1 MFPMHRSYELQGSLK
16 RRRKHPHPTSI
27 NGYHTAKKLLSQ
39 SPAKRPTFTFVHES
53 GYTLGFQRKIA
64 RKGTRAETGG
74 DYRSTILTAYSLC
87 SLPALQLRDQ
97 KAHLP
102 RTVRAGAKEKANQK
116 GNSLTHNGCAFAAH
130 VRCMQAPRARRHA
143 QPRCFF
149 SLHRGTPRFCV
160 PMITEYREKHTSFY
174 APSCSANFACTFR
187 RSVVRSNAWNCCS

>member
-1 MFPMHRSYELQGSLK
+1 MLFSAVIKIPRFSSIIPKYAESLSYSERKTLRSIAKISLTG
-16 RRRKHPHPTSI
+16 RHSTLPSRIAH
-27 NGYHTAKKLLSQ
+27 NGLH
-39 SPAKRPTFTFVHES
+39 
-53 GYTLGFQRKIA
+53 
-64 RKGTRAETGG
+64 AETGG

-130 VRCMQAPRARRHA
+130 VRCVQAPRARRHA

-149 SLHRGTPRFCV
+149 SLHRGTPRFWPTV
-160 PMITEYREKHTSFY
+160 ITECGKKHTSFLC
-174 APSCSANFACTFR
+174 AELLCQLCLRLPPLCCTL
-187 RSVVRSNAWNCCS
+187 